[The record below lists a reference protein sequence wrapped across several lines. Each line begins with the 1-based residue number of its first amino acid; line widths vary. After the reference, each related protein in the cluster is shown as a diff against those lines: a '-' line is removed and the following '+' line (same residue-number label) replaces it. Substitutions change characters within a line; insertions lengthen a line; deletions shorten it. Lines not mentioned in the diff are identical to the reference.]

1 MLMSQFGMRFDASK
15 VVTLKMYCLLK
26 YRFILLCGAAV
37 VVVMTSIDPGTK
49 NWEHMPRSC
58 RQNWALTDS

>member
-1 MLMSQFGMRFDASK
+1 MRFDASK

-49 NWEHMPRSC
+49 TGSTCSEAVGKIRH
-58 RQNWALTDS
+58 

>member
-1 MLMSQFGMRFDASK
+1 MSQFGMRFDASK

-37 VVVMTSIDPGTK
+37 VVDMTSIDPGTK
-49 NWEHMPRSC
+49 TGSTCSEAVGKIRH
-58 RQNWALTDS
+58 